1 MKKDYIKPDCNI
13 TVLVMESHCL
23 SFDSI
28 NNTENWNIE
37 DEETI

>member
-1 MKKDYIKPDCNI
+1 MKKDYIAPKCTI
-13 TVLVMESHCL
+13 MLLSMQAFCA
-23 SFDSI
+23 SFDSN